1 MFLTSSVT
9 DLPKI
14 FEEGLIKGLLN
25 GLVVFWNSGGWFLA
39 VLLVV
44 WFILKLIFSR
54 HRFH

>member
-1 MFLTSSVT
+1 M
-9 DLPKI
+9 PKI